1 MIQLKIKVMEE
12 TTVKQT
18 RGIKGER
25 KSLSKTN
32 DEQIA
37 FVNGLKAV
45 DEIKE
50 NKEETQEEIVALD
63 YEYIGKIVLDTIY
76 NTLAGKKGKYFINI
90 VINSIKYKIQ
100 LSDVIN
106 HMPEEVN
113 GKMIIPVPL
122 NEWIVVEND
131 DDSEEN

>member
-1 MIQLKIKVMEE
+1 MEDI
-12 TTVKQT
+12 TKQ
-18 RGIKGER
+18 E
-25 KSLSKTN
+25 
-32 DEQIA
+32 EQIA

-45 DEIKE
+45 DELKSEEQE
-50 NKEETQEEIVALD
+50 NGEEIVALD

-90 VINSIKYKIQ
+90 VINSIKYRIP

-106 HMPEEVN
+106 EHMPQEVN

-131 DDSEEN
+131 DDSEED

>member
-1 MIQLKIKVMEE
+1 MEDI
-12 TTVKQT
+12 TKQ
-18 RGIKGER
+18 E
-25 KSLSKTN
+25 
-32 DEQIA
+32 EQIA

-45 DEIKE
+45 DELKSEEQE
-50 NKEETQEEIVALD
+50 NGEEIVALD

-90 VINSIKYKIQ
+90 VINSIKYKIP

-106 HMPEEVN
+106 EHMPQEVN

-131 DDSEEN
+131 DDNEED

>member
-1 MIQLKIKVMEE
+1 MEE

-76 NTLAGKKGKYFINI
+76 NTLAGKNGKYFINI
-90 VINSIKYKIQ
+90 VINSIKYKIP
-100 LSDVIN
+100 LSYVIHE
-106 HMPEEVN
+106 HMPQEVN

-122 NEWIVVEND
+122 NEWIIVENDD